1 MTVSSEAKMVLTTIT
16 VFIGLI
22 SLLYVFQHYKCSVVE
37 YQDLSG
43 AHSES
48 VCTWEK

>member
-1 MTVSSEAKMVLTTIT
+1 VKVSSEAKMVLTTLA
-16 VFIGLI
+16 VFIGI
-22 SLLYVFQHYKCSVVE
+22 IGLLYTFQHYKCSVVE

-43 AHSES
+43 PHSES